1 MLAGLDLKT
10 CDFEEGDREE
20 LDGDSRGASVDLYT
34 WFYQF
39 RERRLE
45 PLFGN
50 DVPMTAKEWEMGEVL
65 NAELECIQGGGT

>member
-20 LDGDSRGASVDLYT
+20 LDGDSRGASVG
-34 WFYQF
+34 
-39 RERRLE
+39 ERRLE
-45 PLFGN
+45 PLFGG

-65 NAELECIQGGGT
+65 QRGA